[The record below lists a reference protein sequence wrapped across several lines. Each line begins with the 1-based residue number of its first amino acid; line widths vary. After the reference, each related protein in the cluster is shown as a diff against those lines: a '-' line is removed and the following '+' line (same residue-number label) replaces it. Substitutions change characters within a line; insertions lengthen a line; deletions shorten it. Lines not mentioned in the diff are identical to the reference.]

1 MVEAFR
7 NIFFTRQ
14 KITGA
19 GVYFQ
24 GWHRA
29 TPIFVD
35 IKDNENENLNL
46 GNCVF
51 LRNLGKWRL

>member
-1 MVEAFR
+1 MTIVELTPITTTTLSRNGRSVR

-35 IKDNENENLNL
+35 IKDNEN
-46 GNCVF
+46 
-51 LRNLGKWRL
+51 